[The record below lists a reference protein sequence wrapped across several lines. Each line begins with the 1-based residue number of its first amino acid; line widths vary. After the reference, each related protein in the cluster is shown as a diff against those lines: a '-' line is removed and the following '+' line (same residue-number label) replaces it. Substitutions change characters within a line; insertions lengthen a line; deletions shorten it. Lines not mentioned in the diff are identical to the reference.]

1 MTHLELCLNL
11 PVYEDVIFSLSY
23 ICFHCTEI
31 KEHSLYHVSSLRRI
45 ETCTVVF
52 LKALNYECKVMCV
65 CAGVCEIRYY
75 CCC

>member
-31 KEHSLYHVSSLRRI
+31 KEQSV
-45 ETCTVVF
+45 
-52 LKALNYECKVMCV
+52 
-65 CAGVCEIRYY
+65 
-75 CCC
+75 